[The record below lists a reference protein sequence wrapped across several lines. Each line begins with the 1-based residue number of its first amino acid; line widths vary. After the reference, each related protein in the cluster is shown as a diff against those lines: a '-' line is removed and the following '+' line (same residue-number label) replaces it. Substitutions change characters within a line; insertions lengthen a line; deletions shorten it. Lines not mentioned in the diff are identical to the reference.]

1 MRKRLSQLD
10 DKISRRCALPP
21 ESQWW
26 PWARLVAHVGDGP
39 YVFGGLVVVYLL
51 SLLWNDA
58 YLQQADLIIAA
69 IVTAAILAVTA
80 VKFAVRRERPRPPG
94 EFVTFQYDAYSFPS
108 GHSGRMAA
116 LATSSIFFYPTLGL
130 VLLVVALSVAAAR
143 VAVGVHYLGDILA
156 GFGVGTLVA
165 CGGMLLLSIV

>member
-10 DKISRRCALPP
+10 NKISRRCALSP

-26 PWARLVAHVGDGP
+26 PWARAVAHAGDGP
-39 YVFGGLVVVYLL
+39 YVFGGLGVIYLL

-58 YLQQADLIIAA
+58 YLQQADLIVSA

-94 EFVTFQYDAYSFPS
+94 EFVTFQYD
-108 GHSGRMAA
+108 
-116 LATSSIFFYPTLGL
+116 
-130 VLLVVALSVAAAR
+130 
-143 VAVGVHYLGDILA
+143 
-156 GFGVGTLVA
+156 
-165 CGGMLLLSIV
+165 